1 MSTNNSI
8 NAPYLR
14 TSRNFPSDTEKLLDE
29 IDNAYVD
36 TAIAVNARTIG
47 IFPTRRPIVTGE
59 SWFIDNNNK
68 QQTIRQIYRFGAI
81 APGTELDIPHGIKN
95 FTEFTKIYGTVVTTA
110 IDYRPLPYVDPIT
123 LSTGMAI
130 LVGIIGGVG
139 VIRIVLG
146 GTAVPVTRGLVI
158 LEWLSEK

>member
-1 MSTNNSI
+1 MSSNNSI
-8 NAPYLR
+8 TAPYLR
-14 TSRNFPSDTEKLLDE
+14 TTRNFPADLEKLSDE
-29 IDNAYVD
+29 IDKAYLD
-36 TAIAVNARTIG
+36 TATAVNNRTIG

-81 APGTELDIPHGIKN
+81 VPGTELDIPHGIKN
-95 FTEFTKIYGTVVTTA
+95 FTEFTKIYGTVVTSA

-130 LVGIIGGVG
+130 LIGTIGGVG

-146 GTAVPVTRGLVI
+146 GTAVPVTRGLAV

>member
-1 MSTNNSI
+1 M
-8 NAPYLR
+8 
-14 TSRNFPSDTEKLLDE
+14 EKLLDE

-68 QQTIRQIYRFGAI
+68 QQTIRQIYRFGPI
-81 APGTELDIPHGIKN
+81 ASGTELDIPHGIKN

-123 LSTGMAI
+123 LTTGMTI

-139 VIRIVLG
+139 VIRIILG
-146 GTAVPVTRGLVI
+146 ATAVPVTRGLVI